1 MEINATT
8 DFVLQNFIL
17 NKNSL
22 YSHNM
27 FNLEQCNKN
36 MNLRILR
43 KQIDTNWALFCTF
56 SFQTLLRHPQQ
67 QQQWNI
73 CRIASNF
80 LITKHQNLT
89 GISNRIHA
97 SRNGLGKYYIRYI
110 YVYKYSWTRMSM
122 SFYHTQKHI
131 YAMFN

>member
-1 MEINATT
+1 MNPIDGAFCAQELVINIREINAKT

-43 KQIDTNWALFCTF
+43 KQIDTNLTLFVVCTF

-97 SRNGLGKYYIRYI
+97 SRNGLGKYYMRYI
-110 YVYKYSWTRMSM
+110 YVYISE
-122 SFYHTQKHI
+122 
-131 YAMFN
+131 

>member
-1 MEINATT
+1 MNPIDGAFCAQEWVVNIREINATT

-17 NKNSL
+17 NKNNL
-22 YSHNM
+22 YSYNM

-43 KQIDTNWALFCTF
+43 KQIDTNLTLFVVCTF

-89 GISNRIHA
+89 GISNLIHA
-97 SRNGLGKYYIRYI
+97 STTGLTKYYMRNIYI
-110 YVYKYSWTRMSM
+110 FRD
-122 SFYHTQKHI
+122 
-131 YAMFN
+131 